1 MKLSTARH
9 SRTTISLVAMIDVLM
24 IMLIFFM
31 VTSTYLNLD
40 MIPMAE
46 RGERDTGNAEPANS
60 GVSNKVPIRLGS
72 DGRLYVRGREMD
84 GAGLFELARLRLQEN
99 ALTEFLILPSGHAGM
114 QSLVTVMDTIVRAGG
129 SRVRVVRL
137 EARP

>member
-1 MKLSTARH
+1 MQH
-9 SRTTISLVAMIDVLM
+9 M
-24 IMLIFFM
+24 
-31 VTSTYLNLD
+31 TSTSYAALKQNTQN
-40 MIPMAE
+40 I
-46 RGERDTGNAEPANS
+46 S
-60 GVSNKVPIRLGS
+60 
-72 DGRLYVRGREMD
+72 
-84 GAGLFELARLRLQEN
+84 LARLRLQET